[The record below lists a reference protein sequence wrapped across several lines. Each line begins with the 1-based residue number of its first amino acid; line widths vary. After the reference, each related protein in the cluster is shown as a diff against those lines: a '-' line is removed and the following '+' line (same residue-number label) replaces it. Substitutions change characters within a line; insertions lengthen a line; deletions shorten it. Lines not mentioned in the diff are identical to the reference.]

1 MLSSRAS
8 SDPASRRWRFRGFPP
23 LRSGQAGFTIIEI
36 AVTLAVFGILLAAA
50 LPAMGR
56 WVSNVKVR
64 STADELQNGLRM
76 AQAEALRR
84 SRQVVFSL
92 TNSANPAASLT
103 AVANGSSWSIN
114 TIPSMTDGSEGNQ
127 FVEAGVL
134 TAPTSGVAISGP
146 AAICFNSLG
155 RLVANAATGINGA
168 ICTLPAT
175 LAQSYQ
181 ITLASADR
189 PLRVNVS
196 LGGQVHM
203 CDPAKVLSSTDPD
216 GCP

>member
-1 MLSSRAS
+1 M
-8 SDPASRRWRFRGFPP
+8 
-23 LRSGQAGFTIIEI
+23 
-36 AVTLAVFGILLAAA
+36 
-50 LPAMGR
+50 
-56 WVSNVKVR
+56 KVR
-64 STADELQNGLRM
+64 STADGLQNGLRM

-134 TAPTSGVAISGP
+134 ATPTSGVAVSGP

-168 ICTLPAT
+168 TCTLPTNAT

-181 ITLASADR
+181 ITLPKADR
-189 PLRVNVS
+189 PLRVNVT

-203 CDPAKVLSSTDPD
+203 CDPAKTLSSTDPD